1 MNHINPKEHARCA
14 GFGHRKVT
22 PRACVA
28 DSKKHLRAFLSDAL
42 EDLGFITSECSS
54 ASEVYSV
61 LGAQRPDLFVLGV
74 SVDGIEVG
82 KILEALVKKEFGG
95 KVLVVGQPEP

>member
-1 MNHINPKEHARCA
+1 VNHVDAKEQARSA
-14 GFGHRKVT
+14 AFGRRKIT

-74 SVDGIEVG
+74 VR
-82 KILEALVKKEFGG
+82 
-95 KVLVVGQPEP
+95 